1 MREFWS
7 TRSVASV
14 QNWSRTYYLKN
25 DRYSI
30 CLIFLKRDPLTWKS
44 DFSVLNLWNRYA
56 SSVMADFQ
64 KSTQQTK
71 WVFTPQ
77 KLVSCFPFHLMFC
90 FYLLGFF
97 WLGFMRPSC
106 EIDCDIIWF
115 FCFINYIK
123 FVYRVFD
130 CVIGTAFICAHFW
143 LPSSDDENGFCSYF
157 VSREKTWAEPI

>member
-97 WLGFMRPSC
+97 WLGF
-106 EIDCDIIWF
+106 IWF